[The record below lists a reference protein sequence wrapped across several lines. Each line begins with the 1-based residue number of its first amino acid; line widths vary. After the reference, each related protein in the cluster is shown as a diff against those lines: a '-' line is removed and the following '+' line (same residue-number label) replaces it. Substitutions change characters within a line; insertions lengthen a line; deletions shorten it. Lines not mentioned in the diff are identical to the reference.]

1 MSGIEST
8 LRKHW
13 VELAWGVF
21 AAANVVVILTLSQ
34 WETVPFHFI
43 WVSLTIVYGFR
54 VWRIRTTVI
63 LLAVVMLVTGAALT
77 YTITRGNERLD
88 ELTEVPL
95 MASMFLAM
103 VWHARR
109 RQAAMEEVRRS
120 AEKQHMMLDRQR
132 EFVRDASHEL
142 RTPITIARGHAELI
156 RSTAADPQLTED
168 AAVVL
173 DELARLSKLSE
184 RLLILAAADHPG
196 LLAPRPVDVAHL
208 IAELERRWIPAASRR
223 WTFACV
229 ARGHLTVDEDRLGI
243 ALDALIENAVKFTAP
258 GDAISVRARPA
269 GRSLA
274 IEVTDQGE
282 GIEPE
287 HLPRVFDR
295 FARADGDRARGS
307 GGTGLGLAIVRAIV
321 EAHGGTVAA
330 RSVPGR
336 GSTFAITLPGFH
348 SHPPETESAA
358 PAREEK
364 AAVGAPQPGPDDQP
378 D

>member
-1 MSGIEST
+1 MSDIGST

-13 VELAWGVF
+13 VEVAWGAF
-21 AAANVVVILTLSQ
+21 AAVNVAVIITLSQ

-77 YTITRGNERLD
+77 WTITRGHERLD

-109 RQAAMEEVRRS
+109 RQAALEQVRRS
-120 AEKQHMMLDRQR
+120 AENQQLMLERQR

-173 DELARLSKLSE
+173 DELGRLSKLSE
-184 RLLILAAADHPG
+184 RLLILAAADHPA
-196 LLAPRPVDVAHL
+196 LLTPAPIDVARL
-208 IAELERRWIPAASRR
+208 VAELERRWTPAATRR
-223 WTFACV
+223 WTFMCV
-229 ARGHLTVDEDRLGI
+229 AEGRLTADADRLGI

-258 GDAISVRARPA
+258 GDAISVRAALA
-269 GRSLA
+269 GDSLA
-274 IEVTDQGE
+274 IEVTDGGE

-295 FARADGDRARGS
+295 FARADGDRARRGG

-321 EAHGGTVAA
+321 EAHGGTVGV
-330 RSVPGR
+330 RSAPGG
-336 GSTFAITLPGFH
+336 GSTFSLVLPGLEQ
-348 SHPPETESAA
+348 HPAERTTIRVDDDDADGPASVAANPERST
-358 PAREEK
+358 
-364 AAVGAPQPGPDDQP
+364 
-378 D
+378 

>member
-1 MSGIEST
+1 MSGIAST

-13 VELAWGVF
+13 IEVAWGAF
-21 AAANVVVILTLSQ
+21 AAANVAVILTLSQ

-63 LLAVVMLVTGAALT
+63 LLAVVMLVTGAALAW
-77 YTITRGNERLD
+77 TITRGNERLD

-95 MASMFLAM
+95 MASMFVAM

-109 RQAAMEEVRRS
+109 RQAAMEQVRRS
-120 AEKQHMMLDRQR
+120 AENQHLMLERQR

-156 RSTAADPQLTED
+156 RSTTADPQLTED

-173 DELARLSKLSE
+173 DELGRLSKLSE

-196 LLAPRPVDVAHL
+196 LLRPAPVDIERLVAAL
-208 IAELERRWIPAASRR
+208 DRRWTPAAPRR
-223 WTFACV
+223 WTFECV
-229 ARGHLTVDEDRLGI
+229 FEGRLTADEDRLGI

-258 GDAISVRARPA
+258 GDAISVRAGPV
-269 GRSLA
+269 GDSLA
-274 IEVTDQGE
+274 IEVADDGE

-295 FARADGDRARGS
+295 FARADGDRTRGG

-321 EAHGGTVAA
+321 EAHGGTVAV
-330 RSVPGR
+330 RSVPGH
-336 GSTFAITLPGFH
+336 GSTFSLVIPGFERE
-348 SHPPETESAA
+348 PVARGDGAASA
-358 PAREEK
+358 PV
-364 AAVGAPQPGPDDQP
+364 AANPDRTA
-378 D
+378 